1 MAIEYCETT
10 CVHCERTTA
19 FQIKNREEAVLKIKQ
34 LEREKLIAVL
44 QKDIEDFKKFSP
56 NPTQQRF
63 IAHLEGLQ
71 YKMLQLPW
79 S

>member
-1 MAIEYCETT
+1 MVIECCETL
-10 CVHCERTTA
+10 CIHCDKKTP
-19 FQIKNREEAVLKIKQ
+19 FQIKNREK
-34 LEREKLIAVL
+34 AVL
-44 QKDIEDFKKFSP
+44 QIKQIEREHVLSVLEKDISEFKKFGS

-71 YKMLQLPW
+71 YKILNLPW